1 MPRTY
6 LSMTKA
12 VANDAG
18 YAGNI
23 TAIST
28 ATGDA
33 ARIARFVSEACQ
45 YVESLWGDWRFL
57 WGGIYEGI
65 SPANE
70 HTIVAPGNL
79 YRWDRDRIFI
89 GDCKYYPIAFNDFVP
104 YAGANSPGFVGQ
116 VVIMPNNDLRM
127 YPHPDKDT
135 EYHLSW
141 FKQPMVLTNDLDEP
155 NIPDQFRKIVE
166 AYALWLYA
174 MYDDSVELANK
185 SQAEYEK
192 WKLLLEAD
200 QRPGGYAGN
209 QAMYNHINITAW

>member
-1 MPRTY
+1 MPRTF

-12 VANDAG
+12 VASDAG

-23 TAIST
+23 TAISV

-57 WGGIYEGI
+57 WGGMFEGT
-65 SPANE
+65 SPANT
-70 HTIVAPGNL
+70 HTIVAPPNL
-79 YRWDRDRIFI
+79 YRWDRDRIYI
-89 GDCKYYPIAFNDFVP
+89 GDRKHYPVTFDSFTP
-104 YAGANSPGFVGQ
+104 YQGANSPGWVGT
-116 VVIMPNNDLRM
+116 VVIMPDNNLRM
-127 YPHPDKDT
+127 YPYPDVDT
-135 EYHLSW
+135 DYSLSW
-141 FKQPMVLTNDLDEP
+141 YKQPMVLTNDLDEP

-174 MYDDSVELANK
+174 MYDDSVELATK

-200 QRPGGYAGN
+200 QRPGGYSGN
-209 QAMYNHINITAW
+209 QSMHNHIQISAD